1 MRNINHHNLLS
12 IQETLKKNNIEIKK
26 KLGQN
31 FIFDINLTD
40 KIVMKSEP
48 LSSTIIEIG
57 PGPGGL
63 TRSILKKNPSKLFAV
78 DKDHQSQLMLKELK
92 EIYKDKLQII
102 IADAKDYPIWELG
115 ESPRQI
121 IANLPYNVGT
131 KMLINWLKH
140 VRHFEKFTLMFQK
153 EVAERI
159 IANVGS
165 PNYGRLSIL
174 TNWLTKTKKLFD
186 IPATAFI
193 PAPKVTSSVIQLIP
207 RSKPIF
213 DISFSSLEKITFL
226 AFSQRRKMLKSSLR
240 TVNGEVILD
249 NLQISSKLRPEEVS
263 IIDFCRIAQKVYPNS
278 LKS

>member
-1 MRNINHHNLLS
+1 MRNIKHHNLLS
-12 IQETLKKNNIEIKK
+12 IQETLKKNNIKIHKR
-26 KLGQN
+26 LGQN
-31 FIFDINLTD
+31 FLFDINLTD

-48 LSSTIIEIG
+48 LFSTVIEIG

-63 TRSILKKNPSKLFAV
+63 TRSILKRNPCKLFAV

-102 IADAKDYPIWELG
+102 IADAIDYPIWELG
-115 ESPRQI
+115 DSPRQI

-174 TNWLTKTKKLFD
+174 TNWLTKTRKLFD

-193 PAPKVTSSVIQLIP
+193 PVPKVTSSVIELIP

-240 TVNGEVILD
+240 AVNGEVILD

-263 IIDFCRIAQKVYPNS
+263 IIDFCRIAQKVYPNG